1 MFRLICGA
9 VFHRLKEPMA
19 IAAWILLANVA
30 MVHACE
36 MGQHQNMGRHA
47 QRVLRKPV
55 HVVCTTGM
63 VADLVRN
70 IGGSYV
76 RVTQLM
82 KAGVDP
88 HLYKASPGDIK
99 SLSEADIICFSG
111 QHLEGKMSDVLKRLG
126 KTRRS
131 VAVTDGIDTKLLL
144 HNEEGVVDPH
154 LWFDVSLWQQAA
166 KRVCDELCNF
176 DVTHAAEYRQAAAA
190 YDKELGKLHQYAAEQ
205 LAGIDKN
212 RRVLVTA
219 HDAFQ
224 YFGKAYQLEVK
235 SIQGISTESEASVKQ
250 VNDLVAFIV
259 QRKIKAVF
267 VESSVSEKNI
277 KALVEG
283 CKARGHSIEIGGE
296 LYSDAPGADGTPDG
310 TYIGMVKHNVDTIVK
325 ALK

>member
-1 MFRLICGA
+1 MMLMHATSSLTKIVLIPLFLTG
-9 VFHRLKEPMA
+9 
-19 IAAWILLANVA
+19 WILFSSLAFA
-30 MVHACE
+30 E
-36 MGQHQNMGRHA
+36 RP
-47 QRVLRKPV
+47 LKPI

-70 IGGSYV
+70 IGSSHV

-88 HLYKASPGDIK
+88 HLYKASPGDIR
-99 SLSEADIICFSG
+99 SLSEADIICYSG
-111 QHLEGKMSDVLKRLG
+111 QHLEGKMADVLKRLSQN
-126 KTRRS
+126 RRS
-131 VAVTDGIDTKLLL
+131 VAVTDGIDSKLLL

-166 KRVCDELCNF
+166 HRVRDELCNYAPAQAKDF
-176 DVTHAAEYRQAAAA
+176 RTAAEA
-190 YDKELGKLHQYAAEQ
+190 YDKELALLHQYARDQ
-205 LAGIDKN
+205 LTQIDKT

-219 HDAFQ
+219 HDAFE

-259 QRKIKAVF
+259 ERKIKAVF

-283 CKARGHSIEIGGE
+283 CSARGHTVTIGGE

-310 TYIGMVKHNVDTIVK
+310 TYIGMVKHNIDTIVK

>member
-1 MFRLICGA
+1 MSTSVKLYG
-9 VFHRLKEPMA
+9 VF
-19 IAAWILLANVA
+19 LLAI
-30 MVHACE
+30 CTL
-36 MGQHQNMGRHA
+36 
-47 QRVLRKPV
+47 VLTGSCHSEPPANKPI

-99 SLSEADIICFSG
+99 SLSEADIICYSG
-111 QHLEGKMSDVLKRLG
+111 QHLEGKMADVLKRLS
-126 KTRRS
+126 KSRRS
-131 VAVTDGIDTKLLL
+131 VAVTDGIDQKLLL
-144 HNEEGVVDPH
+144 RSEEGVVDPH

-166 KRVCDELCNF
+166 RRVCEELCAY
-176 DVTHAAEYRQAAAA
+176 DAAHAGEYKQAAET
-190 YDKELGKLHQYAAEQ
+190 YDKELVQLHQYAKEQ
-205 LAGIDKN
+205 MSRIDKE

-219 HDAFQ
+219 HDAFH

-250 VNDLVAFIV
+250 VNDLVAFMV
-259 QRKIKAVF
+259 ERKIKAVF

-283 CKARGHSIEIGGE
+283 CSARGHAVTIGGE